1 MFDCYTHAHI
11 GNSTRAT
18 MERESTIAPA
28 VPTRK
33 VGTASINSERLNV
46 LAVLGMD
53 ENLVNCH
60 PEIKKKIIDLFTQ
73 IRTRIISFLN
83 E

>member
-1 MFDCYTHAHI
+1 MRTYETPH
-11 GNSTRAT
+11 GLRWKERA
-18 MERESTIAPA
+18 TIAPA

-53 ENLVNCH
+53 EYFVNCH
-60 PEIKKKIIDLFTQ
+60 PEIKKKIIDVFTQ
-73 IRTRIISFLN
+73 IRTRIISFSN